1 MEIYFKNRKL
11 QKIFKSYDSLEQKYG
26 NKNAHLINRW
36 LNCFR
41 IAKTLAEISNDKPT
55 RRHLLNQGKEKQY
68 SIDVD
73 HPFRLV
79 IKVGHQKPP
88 KKRDGGIDDSL
99 VSSVM
104 IMGIEDTH
112 DKAWKAS
119 KTKFIKSYPLAF
131 QDAVPT
137 REVLK
142 EYIDMHN
149 LSNSGMADR
158 CGISTATIEGILASE
173 ATIDRKTAN
182 HLEQGTKVS
191 ANVWLGIQNLHP
203 TIDLDESDD
212 EEKMDSEEVAE
223 QNWIKGFINF
233 IQRLFVR

>member
-1 MEIYFKNRKL
+1 M
-11 QKIFKSYDSLEQKYG
+11 
-26 NKNAHLINRW
+26 
-36 LNCFR
+36 NCFR

-79 IKVGHQKPP
+79 IKVGHQKTP

-99 VSSVM
+99 VTSVM

-119 KTKFIKSYPLAF
+119 KTNFIKSYPLAF
-131 QDAVPT
+131 QDKVPT
-137 REVLK
+137 REVLQ

-158 CGISTATIEGILASE
+158 CGISTETIESILASE
-173 ATIDRKTAN
+173 ATIDETTAI
-182 HLEQGTKVS
+182 HLEQGTKIS
-191 ANVWLGIQNLHP
+191 SNFWLGVQNLHP
-203 TIDLDESDD
+203 KIDLDESDD
-212 EEKMDSEEVAE
+212 EEKMVSKEVVE
-223 QNWIKGFINF
+223 QNWIKSLINF
-233 IQRLFVR
+233 LQRLFVR